1 VLVLG
6 DDPFDHGE
14 RPRVEDRAVVEPA
27 SRPGQIAQQVIDVVV
42 FVRPHPVHRA
52 ARHPCSVDDL
62 FEAQVLDGERG
73 PRLEGQIAAGV

>member
-6 DDPFDHGE
+6 DDPVDDGE
-14 RPRVEDRAVVEPA
+14 RLWVEDPVVGEPGA
-27 SRPGQIAQQVIDVVV
+27 RPGQVAQQVVDVVL

-52 ARHPCSVDDL
+52 ARHPRPLNDF

-73 PRLEGQIAAGV
+73 A